1 MADDAPQ
8 DLEQVYEK
16 YTPVLLG
23 ALAALVRQGFR
34 LNPAEGLE
42 VVHDFYIEALP
53 GLFERYESSRAKF
66 STYLYGAFLRFARA
80 RIIRH
85 QRWNRLLVPFD
96 DAIAHPAVPDD
107 SSVAETL
114 NARVA
119 DALHALPRDLRITV
133 DARVARGE
141 SERQIARRL
150 RVSRYVVR
158 QRLAEALGRIAMAI
172 GNDETIRED
181 LRPLAI
187 RLWRDG
193 HSLMRVAQEQGLS
206 RSEARRRLHE
216 LIGSLATAARSL
228 GSEG

>member
-1 MADDAPQ
+1 MADEAPQ

-34 LNPAEGLE
+34 LNPGEGLE

-53 GLFERYESSRAKF
+53 GLFERYEPSQAKF
-66 STYLYGAFLRFARA
+66 STYLYGAFLRFARG

-96 DAIAHPAVPDD
+96 DAIAHPAAPED
-107 SSVAETL
+107 SSTTEVL

-119 DALHALPRDLRITV
+119 GALRALPRELRITIE
-133 DARVARGE
+133 ARVARGE
-141 SERQIARRL
+141 SEREIARRL
-150 RVSRYVVR
+150 RVTRYVVR
-158 QRLAEALGRIAMAI
+158 QRLAEALGRIAVAI

-193 HSLMRVAQEQGLS
+193 HSLMRVAQEQDLT
-206 RSEARRRLHE
+206 RSEARQRLHE
-216 LIGSLATAARSL
+216 LIGSLSAAVRSL